1 MLMSKLTFRFWQM
14 FQRGAQLLRLE
25 AKRARL
31 ALVDDAPLHVDQV
44 NPIGPACVRLL
55 GRVLKSIH
63 QSGKL
68 YPQLAH
74 AGTGHLRALIEILR
88 AGEDDL
94 ILYIALHLPH
104 VAGMR
109 FQNVDRKERDFIAVL
124 VVKLVEGRNLPPE
137 RRSSIAAKYQH
148 HRLLRRE
155 RRQLNGLAL
164 VQLH

>member
-1 MLMSKLTFRFWQM
+1 MLIGSAIALRLWQM

-25 AKRARL
+25 AEGPGP
-31 ALVDDAPLHVDQV
+31 ALVGDPPLRVDQV
-44 NPIGPACVRLL
+44 NPVGPSRVCLL
-55 GRVLKSIH
+55 GGVLESIN
-63 QSGKL
+63 QGGEL

-74 AGTGHLRALIEILR
+74 AGSGDQRPLVEIFR

-109 FQNVDRKERDFIAVL
+109 FQNVDRKECHLVAVL

-137 RRSSIAAKYQH
+137 GRSSIASKYQ
-148 HRLLRRE
+148 
-155 RRQLNGLAL
+155 ND
-164 VQLH
+164 